1 MQQLSLLD
9 FIVDRSKPKNVF
21 VLGNGES
28 RDGYDLKQFRQWGKI
43 YGCNA
48 LYRDFQPDGL
58 ISTDWAM
65 MHEVYSSGYCSNNKC
80 YFRQW
85 KLLPEQFFEMLQ
97 YTCLLYTSP
106 SPRD

>member
-43 YGCNA
+43 YG
-48 LYRDFQPDGL
+48 LSL
-58 ISTDWAM
+58 I
-65 MHEVYSSGYCSNNKC
+65 HI
-80 YFRQW
+80 
-85 KLLPEQFFEMLQ
+85 
-97 YTCLLYTSP
+97 
-106 SPRD
+106 

>member
-1 MQQLSLLD
+1 MMKTNPQTPNN
-9 FIVDRSKPKNVF
+9 IF

-28 RDGYDLKQFRQWGKI
+28 RYGYNLEQFRQWGKI

-65 MHEVYSSGYCSNNKC
+65 MHLS
-80 YFRQW
+80 
-85 KLLPEQFFEMLQ
+85 LIHI
-97 YTCLLYTSP
+97 
-106 SPRD
+106 

>member
-1 MQQLSLLD
+1 MMKTNPQTPNN
-9 FIVDRSKPKNVF
+9 IF

-28 RDGYDLKQFRQWGKI
+28 RHGYNLEQFRQWGKI

-48 LYRDFQPDGL
+48 LYRDFKPDGL

-65 MHEVYSSGYCSNNKC
+65 MHEIYSSGYCFDNKC

-85 KLLPEQFFEMLQ
+85 KVLPYQFYDMMQYSGLEQNGLQ
-97 YTCLLYTSP
+97 ELNKKL
-106 SPRD
+106 